1 MASVKEL
8 LERFVSTFNEGQFEE
23 ALSDYAEGG
32 VSEEIGTGRTFTVQ
46 QGIENARAWK
56 AAFPDGRGTI
66 ETTIIDGNRGA
77 AEVVWQGT
85 NTGSFNG
92 MPPTGKPVQMRA
104 VVVIETNGSRIT
116 RSRHYLDVAS
126 MMAQLGVTPGAQP
139 AGALA

>member
-8 LERFVSTFNEGQFEE
+8 LERFVSSFNEGKFEE
-23 ALSDYAEGG
+23 ARSDYAEGG
-32 VSEEIGTGRTFTVQ
+32 ASEEIGTGRTFAVQ

-56 AAFPDGRGTI
+56 AAFPDARGTI
-66 ETTIIDGNRGA
+66 ETTLIDGTRGA

-104 VVVIETNGSRIT
+104 VVVIETNGSQIT

-126 MMAQLGVTPGAQP
+126 MMAQLGVGQGAP
-139 AGALA
+139 AG